1 MTMDRRIILCAVGGV
16 SLLLLSCTP
25 RQYARQADRDA
36 YRTVRTRQPTA
47 LGTTRPFDIA
57 YDPSGYGPGGTLR
70 AVKVDGRVIE
80 LNAPKP
86 SLLKAAEALEIAFRN
101 SRDLQT
107 RKETVYAAAL
117 ALANARR
124 SWDFP
129 LLGGEVAALAEHVK
143 ENKGPETPQATAD
156 PQATLTQQFYHGG
169 VLTLGYALS
178 LATDFSGLDN
188 VLASSL
194 LTADFR
200 QPLLRGAWRGFA
212 YEPVYRQER
221 DFVFSLYDYERS
233 RDLLASSVYTQYYNV
248 LETRDQLQN
257 ERANIERLKQTLA
270 LTRVLVE
277 GGQRSRIEQDQAEQN
292 MLGAEV
298 RLERQERLY
307 FDSLDDFKLLIGL
320 PVASNIELD
329 YPEALAELG
338 RTGTRPLGLT
348 GARAVELAMWT
359 QPDLLVRRSAVRD
372 AARDVEIAADAF
384 LPQLDVELQVAVPG
398 QGQRDFQRSR
408 FNRHTRTGRLTLDY
422 PLNQTDNRDAYRV
435 AMIVQA
441 QAERDL
447 VEEEESVR
455 LTVLRRYRLLEQSQR
470 TYEIQKRNVELA
482 QRRRLLASLQQ
493 KEGQASARDVLE
505 AEADLLNAQN
515 GLTQALVSYVTTRL
529 QFLAEMGMLYVSPQ
543 GRIEERKAPM
553 IFDRIQRRYPYVGP
567 AGR

>member
-1 MTMDRRIILCAVGGV
+1 
-16 SLLLLSCTP
+16 
-25 RQYARQADRDA
+25 
-36 YRTVRTRQPTA
+36 
-47 LGTTRPFDIA
+47 
-57 YDPSGYGPGGTLR
+57 
-70 AVKVDGRVIE
+70 
-80 LNAPKP
+80 
-86 SLLKAAEALEIAFRN
+86 
-101 SRDLQT
+101 
-107 RKETVYAAAL
+107 
-117 ALANARR
+117 
-124 SWDFP
+124 
-129 LLGGEVAALAEHVK
+129 
-143 ENKGPETPQATAD
+143 
-156 PQATLTQQFYHGG
+156 
-169 VLTLGYALS
+169 
-178 LATDFSGLDN
+178 
-188 VLASSL
+188 
-194 LTADFR
+194 
-200 QPLLRGAWRGFA
+200 
-212 YEPVYRQER
+212 
-221 DFVFSLYDYERS
+221 
-233 RDLLASSVYTQYYNV
+233 
-248 LETRDQLQN
+248 
-257 ERANIERLKQTLA
+257 
-270 LTRVLVE
+270 
-277 GGQRSRIEQDQAEQN
+277 
-292 MLGAEV
+292 
-298 RLERQERLY
+298 
-307 FDSLDDFKLLIGL
+307 
-320 PVASNIELD
+320 
-329 YPEALAELG
+329 
-338 RTGTRPLGLT
+338 
-348 GARAVELAMWT
+348 VELAMWT

-384 LPQLDVELQVAVPG
+384 LPQLDVELQIAVPG

-529 QFLAEMGMLYVSPQ
+529 QFLAELGMLYVSPQ